1 MIWRVC
7 LITLLCRNSKNGALN
22 LITSIV
28 VSAFNSFPMD
38 IEEDTGTLEI
48 LKKKYIMS
56 GRGKGGKS
64 KVKYVLIY
72 TENLS
77 TCYFILIVTV
87 KHLNYFSFS
96 YRVRPSLGLLVQD
109 FNFPLVGFTVYFAK
123 GTTQNVLVLVL
134 QFIFQQ

>member
-1 MIWRVC
+1 
-7 LITLLCRNSKNGALN
+7 
-22 LITSIV
+22 
-28 VSAFNSFPMD
+28 MD

-72 TENLS
+72 IKNLS
-77 TCYFILIVTV
+77 TCYLVMLIVTD
-87 KHLNYFSFS
+87 KYLNYFSFS
-96 YRVRPSLGLLVQD
+96 YRVRPSLGLPVQD
-109 FNFPLVGFTVYFAK
+109 FNFPSVEFTVYFAK